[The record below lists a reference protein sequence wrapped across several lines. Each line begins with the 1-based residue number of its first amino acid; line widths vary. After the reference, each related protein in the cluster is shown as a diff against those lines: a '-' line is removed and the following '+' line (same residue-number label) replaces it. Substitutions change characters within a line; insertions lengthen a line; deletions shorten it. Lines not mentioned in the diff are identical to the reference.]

1 MKNKLTSVFNN
12 FFINITSNVELKNP
26 PTKKAN
32 GNLNGLLENVFLI
45 QVSKSKGLFHSE
57 SRFQFHTCHF

>member
-32 GNLNGLLENVFLI
+32 ENLNGLLENVFLI
-45 QVSKSKGLFHSE
+45 QVSKSKGLFHSR
-57 SRFQFHTCHF
+57 SFMIVS